1 MAPPDPFHPTSSFY
15 MIVRHLLSR
24 MVCSLGIKPSRSMEI
39 LAFWLWI
46 EGNGH
51 LDFLTRIG
59 SFSDKYLFEIASAGN
74 TFIEALYL
82 KPSELSNS
90 RSTQG
95 CYFQKEAMAGIL
107 FYLNNFCYK
116 VFQDLQETEEM
127 ETIYST
133 SHGHHENRKDKH
145 VPMSRPM
152 STVRKLDIWIC
163 VNSLVF

>member
-1 MAPPDPFHPTSSFY
+1 MAPHDPLHPTSSLY

-24 MVCSLGIKPSRSMEI
+24 MVCSLGIEPSRSMEI

-51 LDFLTRIG
+51 PDFHRRIG
-59 SFSDKYLFEIASAGN
+59 SFSGKYLLEIASSGN

-82 KPSELSNS
+82 KSSELCNS
-90 RSTQG
+90 RSTEG
-95 CYFQKEAMAGIL
+95 SCFQKEAMAGTR

-116 VFQDLQETEEM
+116 VFQDLQEAAEM
-127 ETIYST
+127 ETIYYI

-152 STVRKLDIWIC
+152 CTVRKLDI
-163 VNSLVF
+163 